1 MPKKKIQRFKPV
13 TDKHQ
18 KAMQWCINNN
28 IKVGVKP
35 TKNGLK
41 VEINNNG
48 TVVVSPTIY
57 ENVDACNKVW
67 ELYLYIYDKYWKV

>member
-1 MPKKKIQRFKPV
+1 MPKKKQKFAQV
-13 TDKHQ
+13 TDKHK

-35 TKNGLK
+35 TKKGLK

-48 TVVVSPTIY
+48 SVKVSPNIY
-57 ENVDACNKVW
+57 NNVDACNKVW
-67 ELYLYIYDKYWKV
+67 ELYLYLYNNYWEV

>member
-1 MPKKKIQRFKPV
+1 MLKKKQKFTEV

-48 TVVVSPTIY
+48 SVNVSPNIY
-57 ENVDACNKVW
+57 DNVEACNKVW
-67 ELYLYIYDKYWKV
+67 ELYLYLYNKYWKV

>member
-1 MPKKKIQRFKPV
+1 MPKKKQKFAQV

-35 TKNGLK
+35 TKKGLK

-48 TVVVSPTIY
+48 SVKVSPNIY
-57 ENVDACNKVW
+57 NNVDACNKVW
-67 ELYLYIYDKYWKV
+67 ELYLYLYNKYWKV